1 MNEDFNLCTNRE
13 LKELQLNL
21 NEEFEATKKIVV
33 EGMLKMETLEK
44 KYTEITNIL
53 KKRNVLNE

>member
-13 LKELQLNL
+13 LKELQQNL